1 MRQTIVDKIWATH
14 EILAREGSSLIFVDR
29 HLLHEGSHHAFD
41 KIGQAGRKV
50 RHPELTFGV
59 ADHYAPSSELR
70 ANAASA
76 TMIDRLSANTA
87 RHGIDSFGLGDA
99 RRGIVHVAMPEQGL
113 TLPGLIVVCGDSHT
127 ATHGAFGAFAFGI
140 GASEVAH
147 VLATQA
153 LWQKKPPV
161 MKITVAGELPFGT
174 TAKDLALHIIGRIGT
189 GGATGHAV
197 EYAGAAIAAL
207 SMEGRMTLCNMT
219 IEMGARSGIVPPDET
234 TFAWLEGRPMAPKG
248 AAFTA
253 AVESW
258 RRLRSDEGAVYAAE
272 ITITAGDVAP
282 MVTWGTNPEQVAPVT
297 GHVPHPESGGDAEA
311 LDYMGLCGGESLSA
325 IPIDRGFIG
334 SCTNGRY
341 SDLLAAARVLEGR
354 RLAVPLLVSPGSSA
368 VARRAEQSGIAAI
381 FRAAGA
387 EWGESGCSLCV
398 GMNGDRVNPGERCA
412 STSNRNFQGRQG
424 PGARTHL
431 MSPAMVAAAAVS
443 GHIADVR
450 TIALADLPDAAS
462 SSAAT
467 PGA

>member
-1 MRQTIVDKIWATH
+1 MSQSILDKIWSAH
-14 EILAREGSSLIFVDR
+14 EILSRDGSSLVFVDR
-29 HLLHEGSHHAFD
+29 HLLHEGSHHAFA
-41 KIGQAGRKV
+41 KIGEAGRKV

-76 TMIDRLSANTA
+76 TMIERLSVNTA
-87 RHGIDSFGLGDA
+87 RHGIESFGLGDA

-113 TLPGLIVVCGDSHT
+113 SLPGTIIVCGDSHT

-153 LWQKKPPV
+153 LWQKKPPL
-161 MKITVAGELPFGT
+161 MKITVDETLPFGT
-174 TAKDLALHIIGRIGT
+174 TAKDLALHIIATIGT

-197 EYAGAAIAAL
+197 EYAGEAIAAL

-234 TFAWLEGRPMAPKG
+234 TFAWLKGRPMAPKG
-248 AAFTA
+248 AVFEA

-258 RRLRSDEGAVYAAE
+258 KALRSDDGAAYARE
-272 ITITAGDVAP
+272 VVIDAGEVAP
-282 MVTWGTNPEQVAPVT
+282 MVTWGTSPEQVAPVT
-297 GHVPHPESGGDAEA
+297 GEVPSVDPDA
-311 LDYMGLCGGESLSA
+311 LDYMGLSAGEALST
-325 IPIDRGFIG
+325 INIDRGFIG

-341 SDLLAAARVLEGR
+341 SDLLAAARVLTGR
-354 RLAVPLLVSPGSSA
+354 RLAVPLLVSPGSTD
-368 VARRAEQSGIAAI
+368 VARQAEETGIAEI
-381 FRAAGA
+381 FRQAGA

-398 GMNGDRVNPGERCA
+398 GMNGDQVRPGERCA
-412 STSNRNFQGRQG
+412 STSNRNFRGRQG

-443 GHIADVR
+443 GHIVDVR
-450 TIALADLPDAAS
+450 AIDLADLPEPV
-462 SSAAT
+462 SAPDVHLKA
-467 PGA
+467 